1 MIKTPVFYDTFIS
14 PLGPLY
20 FIFTG
25 KYLSGVS
32 FTKPDNVPLKE
43 GATPASFVNEI
54 DKYFKGSNKGF
65 KHKTVFLKGTEF
77 EKAVWKALNKIPFG
91 ETRTYKWIA
100 EKVGSPGA
108 SRAVGQALSKNPI
121 PIVVP
126 CHRVIES
133 DGSMGGYFSGVKNK
147 VRLLEM
153 EYYAKQQIE
162 KTL

>member
-1 MIKTPVFYDTFIS
+1 MSKSSVFYDTYVS

-20 FIFTG
+20 FVFAG

-32 FTKPDNVPLKE
+32 FTKPENVPFKKGL
-43 GATPASFVNEI
+43 APAGFIKAMSG
-54 DKYFKGSNKGF
+54 YFKGSLKGF
-65 KHKTVFLKGTEF
+65 KQKTVFLEGTEF
-77 EKAVWKALNKIPFG
+77 EQDVWRALNEIPFG

-100 EKVGSPGA
+100 EKVGRPNA
-108 SRAVGQALSKNPI
+108 SRAVGQALSKNPL
-121 PIVVP
+121 PIIIP

-133 DGSMGGYFSGVKNK
+133 DGSMGGYSSGIHNK

-162 KTL
+162 KTR

>member
-1 MIKTPVFYDTFIS
+1 MRNAPVFYDTYVS

-32 FTKPDNVPLKE
+32 FAKPDNVPLRD
-43 GATPASFVNEI
+43 GAAPSDFINEI
-54 DKYFKGSNKGF
+54 AAYFKGSNKGF
-65 KHKTVFLKGTEF
+65 KQKTIFLKGTEF
-77 EKAVWKALNKIPFG
+77 EKSVWNSLNKIPFG

-100 EKVGSPGA
+100 EHVGSPGA

-121 PIVVP
+121 PIVFP

-133 DGSMGGYFSGVKNK
+133 DGSMGGYSSGINNK

-162 KTL
+162 KTS